1 MLMAIL
7 AFFTILVFWQFLGYP
22 LFMAFIYKRR
32 KRCLLDK
39 DYSYQP
45 FISIIVPAY
54 NEGRMIKRRIENLL
68 SQDYPKDQF
77 EIVVVDSGST
87 DTTLEIA
94 RGLEKINANV
104 RVLEEGER
112 KGKASAINLGKSYA
126 KGEII
131 LLTDA
136 NTFFDVNV
144 LREIAPYFKNPEVG
158 AVGGRFVLSNVES
171 KLVRASSF
179 YWELESLMRRGE
191 TTLDSACLFHGEVN
205 AWRKDDVEADI
216 SSVAEDLDMA
226 IKIHRQGYKIVY
238 EPDAIAYEAGPTTK
252 REQIV
257 QKKRAT
263 IGTIQSFFKHK
274 RYLWFPAD
282 KYSWLIFPSHKAL
295 QIFSPYL
302 LLGVLVTFTAL
313 LVLHQFVI
321 SIAYILTVAAL
332 FSLSLTILNRELSGI
347 RASHNP
353 AGKAASPSDLLNILS
368 YVLLHE
374 YIILLAWKDFVFG
387 NYTVAWEKTE
397 STRNLEEE

>member
-32 KRCLLDK
+32 KRYLLDK

-131 LLTDA
+131 HKGL
-136 NTFFDVNV
+136 
-144 LREIAPYFKNPEVG
+144 P
-158 AVGGRFVLSNVES
+158 AVC
-171 KLVRASSF
+171 A
-179 YWELESLMRRGE
+179 RR
-191 TTLDSACLFHGEVN
+191 L
-205 AWRKDDVEADI
+205 
-216 SSVAEDLDMA
+216 
-226 IKIHRQGYKIVY
+226 
-238 EPDAIAYEAGPTTK
+238 
-252 REQIV
+252 
-257 QKKRAT
+257 
-263 IGTIQSFFKHK
+263 
-274 RYLWFPAD
+274 
-282 KYSWLIFPSHKAL
+282 
-295 QIFSPYL
+295 
-302 LLGVLVTFTAL
+302 
-313 LVLHQFVI
+313 
-321 SIAYILTVAAL
+321 
-332 FSLSLTILNRELSGI
+332 
-347 RASHNP
+347 
-353 AGKAASPSDLLNILS
+353 
-368 YVLLHE
+368 
-374 YIILLAWKDFVFG
+374 
-387 NYTVAWEKTE
+387 
-397 STRNLEEE
+397 

>member
-32 KRCLLDK
+32 KRYLLDK

-216 SSVAEDLDMA
+216 SSIAEDLDMA
-226 IKIHRQGYKIVY
+226 INIHRQGYKIVY
-238 EPDAIAYEAGPTTK
+238 EPDAVVYEAGPTTK

-274 RYLWFPAD
+274 RYLWFPVD

-353 AGKAASPSDLLNILS
+353 AGKAASPGDLLNILS

-397 STRNLEEE
+397 STRNLKEE

>member
-32 KRCLLDK
+32 KRYLLDK

-205 AWRKDDVEADI
+205 AWRKDDVEANI

-274 RYLWFPAD
+274 RYLWFPVD

-353 AGKAASPSDLLNILS
+353 AGKAASPGDLLNILS

-397 STRNLEEE
+397 STRNLKEE

>member
-274 RYLWFPAD
+274 RYLWFPVD

-353 AGKAASPSDLLNILS
+353 AGKAASPGDLLNILS

-397 STRNLEEE
+397 STRNLKEE